1 MIDTAFLQE
10 LDHFSFMVRKRVST
24 IYAGQ
29 RRSLRQGRGIDVV
42 DFREYYPGDDI
53 KSIDWKLYSRT
64 ERLYVRRYEEEKN
77 LTTHILVDASR
88 SMDFGKPR
96 KFDYAAMI
104 AAGFAYLVTKENE
117 RFALA
122 TYSDGLKSMLS
133 PRRGRSH
140 FLNAI
145 AVLNGEQLEG
155 RTNFAACAERYSKLI
170 KTRSL
175 AVVVSDFLEP
185 LESIELGIA
194 KLASAYNELILVQV
208 LDAQELS
215 LRGVEGDVKLHDMET
230 RRAMR
235 TYLSPRSKEEY
246 KQRLGE
252 HVHGIRKLSREVDAD
267 FYAFTTATQVFQA
280 FVEMMA

>member
-24 IYAGQ
+24 IYSGQ
-29 RRSLRQGRGIDVV
+29 RRSLRLGHGIDVA

-64 ERLYVRRYEEEKN
+64 ERLYVKRYEEEKN
-77 LTTHILVDASR
+77 LTTHILIDASR

-104 AAGFAYLVTKENE
+104 GAGFAYLVTKENE

-122 TYSDGLKSMLS
+122 TYSEELKSILS
-133 PRRGRSH
+133 PKRGRTH

-145 AVLNGEQLEG
+145 AELNETQLAG
-155 RTNFAACAERYSKLI
+155 RTNFQACAERYSKLI

-175 AVVVSDFLEP
+175 VVVVSDFLEP
-185 LESIELGIA
+185 LESIELGMA

-215 LRGVEGDVKLHDMET
+215 LHGIEGDVKLHDLESAA
-230 RRAMR
+230 AMR
-235 TYLSPRSKEEY
+235 TYLSPRDKEEY

-252 HVHGIRKLSREVDAD
+252 HVHRVRKLSREVGAD
-267 FYAFTTATQVFQA
+267 FYAFATATPVFQA